1 MAYQRNWVE
10 KIDKLEKKK
19 HLSFIVSEI
28 STSYGQTEGH
38 GQLDSA
44 SHPDQKNIYLQDLTR
59 FPLAFISNLSTS
71 NMDTYLCM

>member
-1 MAYQRNWVE
+1 ME
-10 KIDKLEKKK
+10 KIDKLEKK
-19 HLSFIVSEI
+19 HLAFIVSEI

-44 SHPDQKNIYLQDLTR
+44 SHPDQ
-59 FPLAFISNLSTS
+59 ISNLSTS